1 MYRSEGERTTA
12 PNGLKYFCAFV
23 FARRGGQGPCLAMT
37 ERKILNIF
45 LDENKKPSI
54 VQRVKF
60 HPATVEFV
68 KKN

>member
-1 MYRSEGERTTA
+1 MKDVDKVKASD
-12 PNGLKYFCAFV
+12 FV
-23 FARRGGQGPCLAMT
+23 IYCDYDEIAMT